1 MKFLFRLAESQRSCD
16 RVVMWLGWTALL
28 ADGVA
33 ALALIIAVTLRVLS
47 KG

>member
-1 MKFLFRLAESQRSCD
+1 MKCIFKLAESQPSYD
-16 RVVMWLGWTALL
+16 RVVRWLGWTALL

-33 ALALIIAVTLRVLS
+33 AVALLIAVMLRVLS

>member
-1 MKFLFRLAESQRSCD
+1 MKCLFRLAESQRSYD
-16 RVVMWLGWTALL
+16 RVISWLGWTALL

-33 ALALIIAVTLRVLS
+33 AVALIIAVMLRVLS